1 MKSPK
6 ALKLKPDGSY
16 SFKLSIA
23 QQRLLLNLLN
33 AGATEVEYKVLSS
46 PRLRKTAY
54 VLRRLWLIVIVEHR
68 HTDPPYFNLRLT
80 NAGLATAIELRRL
93 AKTTQLQLDLQS
105 NPTPPPMT
113 QFSAP
118 QPPEL
123 VLPRININGNTRESL
138 VKDYTEAL
146 DAQNAASALF
156 LKIDFHGRNYQTL
169 PDGSFEAARKSRN
182 EIFDHLRAIESYL
195 VAHLDAI
202 REPS

>member
-1 MKSPK
+1 MKSPN

-16 SFKLSIA
+16 SFRLSIA

-33 AGATEVEYKVLSS
+33 AGATAIAINSQ
-46 PRLRKTAY
+46 RFRKTAY
-54 VLRRLWLIVIVEHR
+54 VLQRLHLIVIVEHQ

-80 NAGLATAIELRRL
+80 NAGLATAVELQRL

-113 QFSAP
+113 QSSAP

-123 VLPRININGNTRESL
+123 VLPRINLNGNSRESL

-156 LKIDFHGRNYQTL
+156 LKIDFHGRNYQDL

>member
-16 SFKLSIA
+16 SFKFSIA
-23 QQRLLLNLLN
+23 QQRLLLSLLN
-33 AGATEVEYKVLSS
+33 AGATAIAINSQ
-46 PRLRKTAY
+46 RFRKTAY
-54 VLRRLWLIVIVEHR
+54 VLQRLHLIVIVEHQ

-93 AKTTQLQLDLQS
+93 ANTTQLQLDLQS

-113 QFSAP
+113 QSSAP

-123 VLPRININGNTRESL
+123 VLPQINLNGNSRESL

-146 DAQNAASALF
+146 DAQNTALALF

-169 PDGSFEAARKSRN
+169 PDGSFEAARKSR
-182 EIFDHLRAIESYL
+182 EVVIDHFRAIDRYLMAHLEAIES
-195 VAHLDAI
+195 
-202 REPS
+202 

>member
-23 QQRLLLNLLN
+23 QQRLLLSLLN
-33 AGATEVEYKVLSS
+33 AGATAIAINSQ
-46 PRLRKTAY
+46 RFRKTAY
-54 VLRRLWLIVIVEHR
+54 VLQRLHLIVIVEHQ

-105 NPTPPPMT
+105 DPTPPMT
-113 QFSAP
+113 QSSAP

-123 VLPRININGNTRESL
+123 ILPQINLNGNSRESL

-146 DAQNAASALF
+146 DAQNAALALF

-169 PDGSFEAARKSRN
+169 PDGSFEAARKSR
-182 EIFDHLRAIESYL
+182 EVVIDHFRAIDRYLMAHLEAIES
-195 VAHLDAI
+195 
-202 REPS
+202 

>member
-68 HTDPPYFNLRLT
+68 HTDPPYFNLRFT

-93 AKTTQLQLDLQS
+93 ANTTQLQLDLQS
-105 NPTPPPMT
+105 NPTPTPMT
-113 QFSAP
+113 QSSAP
-118 QPPEL
+118 QPPPEL
-123 VLPRININGNTRESL
+123 VLPRININGNSRESL

-156 LKIDFHGRNYQTL
+156 LKIDFHGRNYQDL
-169 PDGSFEAARKSRN
+169 PDGSFEAARKSRE
-182 EIFDHLRAIESYL
+182 EIFEHFRAIDRYLMAHLEAIES
-195 VAHLDAI
+195 
-202 REPS
+202 

>member
-33 AGATEVEYKVLSS
+33 AGATAIAINSQ
-46 PRLRKTAY
+46 RFRKTAY
-54 VLRRLWLIVIVEHR
+54 VLQRLHLIVIVEHQ

-113 QFSAP
+113 QSSAP

-146 DAQNAASALF
+146 DAQNAALARF
-156 LKIDFHGRNYQTL
+156 LNIDFHGRNYQTL
-169 PDGSFEAARKSRN
+169 PDGSFEAARKSRE
-182 EIFDHLRAIESYL
+182 EIVGHFRAIDRYLMAHLEAIES
-195 VAHLDAI
+195 
-202 REPS
+202 

>member
-16 SFKLSIA
+16 SFKFSIA
-23 QQRLLLNLLN
+23 QQRLLLSLLN
-33 AGATEVEYKVLSS
+33 AGATAIAINSQ
-46 PRLRKTAY
+46 RFRKTAY
-54 VLRRLWLIVIVEHR
+54 VLQRLHLIVIVEHQ

-93 AKTTQLQLDLQS
+93 ANTTQLQLDLQS
-105 NPTPPPMT
+105 NPTPTPMT
-113 QFSAP
+113 QSSAP

-123 VLPRININGNTRESL
+123 VLPQINLNGNSRESL

-146 DAQNAASALF
+146 DAQNTALALF

-169 PDGSFEAARKSRN
+169 PDGSFEAARKSR
-182 EIFDHLRAIESYL
+182 EVVIDHFRAIDRYLMAHLEAIES
-195 VAHLDAI
+195 
-202 REPS
+202 

>member
-23 QQRLLLNLLN
+23 QQRLLLSLLN
-33 AGATEVEYKVLSS
+33 AGATAIAINSQ
-46 PRLRKTAY
+46 RFRKTAY
-54 VLRRLWLIVIVEHR
+54 VLQRLRLIVIVEHQ

-113 QFSAP
+113 QSSAP

-123 VLPRININGNTRESL
+123 VLPRINLNGNSRESL

-146 DAQNAASALF
+146 DAQNAALARF
-156 LKIDFHGRNYQTL
+156 LNIDFHGRNYQTL
-169 PDGSFEAARKSRN
+169 PDGSFEAARKSRE
-182 EIFDHLRAIESYL
+182 EIFDHFRAIDRYLMAHLEAIES
-195 VAHLDAI
+195 
-202 REPS
+202 

>member
-33 AGATEVEYKVLSS
+33 AGATAIAINSQ
-46 PRLRKTAY
+46 RFRKTAY
-54 VLRRLWLIVIVEHR
+54 VLQRLRLIVIVEHQ

-80 NAGLATAIELRRL
+80 NAGLATATELRWL

-113 QFSAP
+113 QSSAP

-123 VLPRININGNTRESL
+123 VLPRINLNGNSRESL

-146 DAQNAASALF
+146 DAQNAALARF
-156 LKIDFHGRNYQTL
+156 LNIDFHGRNYQTL
-169 PDGSFEAARKSRN
+169 PDGSFEAARKSRE
-182 EIFDHLRAIESYL
+182 EIFDHFRAIDRYLMAHLEAIES
-195 VAHLDAI
+195 
-202 REPS
+202 